1 MKKVLLSVAV
11 VAFAMSFTSCKKCK
25 DCSFL
30 SSTSVEYCG
39 DELKVVESAGY
50 DCK

>member
-11 VAFAMSFTSCKKCK
+11 VAFAMSFASCKKCK
-25 DCSFL
+25 DCDFGGL
-30 SSTSVEYCG
+30 ATVEYCG
-39 DELKVVESAGY
+39 DELKAAELAGW